1 MKVKYSPILSNR
13 DLQFEKIDENNV
25 KINGIDYC
33 LPELKS
39 MENESIT
46 ICNITNWQ
54 IIEAEQKDGEWY
66 ITILEEYTKD
76 PPIDDQEYNTI

>member
-1 MKVKYSPILSNR
+1 MKIKFSPILSHR
-13 DLQFEKIDENNV
+13 DLHLEKIDENNV
-25 KINGIDYC
+25 RINGIDYC

-54 IIEAEQKDGEWY
+54 IIEAEKQGDEWY
-66 ITILEEYTKD
+66 ITILEEYTKK
-76 PPIDDQEYNTI
+76 PPIDDQEYHTV